1 MIIDDSI
8 LSDERL
14 NLTDLGLLVYLIHL
28 SPTYYSEK
36 TLFNSLKLNGHTS
49 IRNSLKRLT
58 KYGYIERETVRSLSN
73 KFVASRW
80 ELKLP
85 PTPHLNLS
93 LGGRDVPHS
102 NL

>member
-14 NLTDLGLLVYLIHL
+14 NLTDLGLLIYLIHL
-28 SPTYYSEK
+28 NPIYYSEK
-36 TLFNSLKLNGHTS
+36 ALFKSLKLNGHTS

-58 KYGYIERETVRSLSN
+58 KYGYLERETVRSLSN

-85 PTPHLNLS
+85 TPPLN
-93 LGGRDVPHS
+93 
-102 NL
+102 

>member
-14 NLTDLGLLVYLIHL
+14 NLTDLGLLIYLIHL
-28 SPTYYSEK
+28 NPIYYSEK
-36 TLFNSLKLNGHTS
+36 ALFNSLKLNGHTS

-58 KYGYIERETVRSLSN
+58 KYGYLERETVRSLSN

-85 PTPHLNLS
+85 PPPLN
-93 LGGRDVPHS
+93 
-102 NL
+102 

>member
-14 NLTDLGLLVYLIHL
+14 TLTDLGLLVYLIHIN
-28 SPTYYSEK
+28 PTYYSEK
-36 TLFNSLKLNGHTS
+36 ALFNSLKLNGHTS
-49 IRNSLKRLT
+49 IRNSLKRLI
-58 KYGYIERETVRSLSN
+58 KYGYLERETVRSLSN

-85 PTPHLNLS
+85 PPHLTN
-93 LGGRDVPHS
+93 
-102 NL
+102 N

>member
-1 MIIDDSI
+1 MKIDDSI

-14 NLTDLGLLVYLIHL
+14 NLTDLGLLIYLIHL
-28 SPTYYSEK
+28 NPTYYSEK

-58 KYGYIERETVRSLSN
+58 QYGYLEREKVRSLSN

-85 PTPHLNLS
+85 PPPRN
-93 LGGRDVPHS
+93 
-102 NL
+102 

>member
-8 LSDERL
+8 LADERL

-28 SPTYYSEK
+28 DPTYYSEK
-36 TLFNSLKLNGHTS
+36 TLFNELKLNGHTS
-49 IRNSLKRLT
+49 IRNSLKRLI
-58 KYGYIERETVRSLSN
+58 KYGYLERETVRSLSN

-85 PTPHLNLS
+85 PPPLN
-93 LGGRDVPHS
+93 
-102 NL
+102 